1 MSEYKYYTVIDFPK
15 SGDTY
20 GKFKSKSPKR
30 AAKKAFSK
38 LAKLTKIENGN
49 GKFIVFTI
57 MNIHTQKRYKYIGT
71 RVKLVKPKEIII
83 SGKKIIYKYDNVIGK
98 YNKELNKINKV
109 NKQSK

>member
-30 AAKKAFSK
+30 ATKKAFSK

-109 NKQSK
+109 NK